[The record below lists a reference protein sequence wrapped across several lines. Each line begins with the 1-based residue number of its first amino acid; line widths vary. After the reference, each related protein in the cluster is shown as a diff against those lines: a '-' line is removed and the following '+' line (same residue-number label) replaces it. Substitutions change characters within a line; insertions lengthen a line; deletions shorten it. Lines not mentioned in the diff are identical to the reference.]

1 MNDAVSIVTCTN
13 LYVSFGE
20 DVILDHIDLAIEK
33 NERLCVTG
41 RNGSGKSTLLR
52 LLAGEAEPDDG
63 TIWYQEGLRVSA
75 LPQTLPERSQK
86 TIFDVVAEAFAETGS
101 LLQQYHQLATSPD
114 PDMNLMD
121 RLQQQI
127 ERNDGWNIDHRIMAT
142 IDRLGLIPSE
152 TLMHLSGGWLR
163 RVAIARSL
171 AADPDLWLLDEP
183 TNHLDIPAIQW
194 LEGVISDFQGT
205 AMVLS
210 LIHI

>member
-1 MNDAVSIVTCTN
+1 MNDAVSIVTCNN

-52 LLAGEAEPDDG
+52 LLAGEVEPDDG
-63 TIWYQEGLRVSA
+63 NIWCQEGLRVSA

-114 PDMNLMD
+114 PCL
-121 RLQQQI
+121 LY
-127 ERNDGWNIDHRIMAT
+127 T
-142 IDRLGLIPSE
+142 SPSPRD
-152 TLMHLSGGWLR
+152 S
-163 RVAIARSL
+163 
-171 AADPDLWLLDEP
+171 
-183 TNHLDIPAIQW
+183 
-194 LEGVISDFQGT
+194 
-205 AMVLS
+205 
-210 LIHI
+210 